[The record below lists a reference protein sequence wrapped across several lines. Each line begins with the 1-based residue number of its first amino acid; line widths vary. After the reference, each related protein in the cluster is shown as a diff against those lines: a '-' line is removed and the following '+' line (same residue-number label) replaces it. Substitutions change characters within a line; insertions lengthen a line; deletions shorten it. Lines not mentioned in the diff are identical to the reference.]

1 MDWDART
8 LLRGFLLIGGLLFV
22 GVGLVRGE
30 PFDVGIGAFAA
41 VLGGFGLWY
50 DRRSA
55 GPDEQTG
62 R

>member
-8 LLRGFLLIGGLLFV
+8 LLRGFLLVGGLLFLV
-22 GVGLVRGE
+22 LGLIRGE
-30 PFDVGIGAFAA
+30 LFDVGIGALAA

-50 DRRSA
+50 DRQST
-55 GPDEQTG
+55 GTDEQTG